1 MKSSYKMITL
11 VDNLSGQVEITDLD
25 LKGKV
30 QDLFLNIRDLLS
42 RVDKVFSKDLS
53 YIVDITNLRMYVENP
68 FFDGDIRLG
77 KREYKSL
84 FAFRTDIC
92 KSFFSY
98 LAKNNLID
106 IRQYHYLIEN
116 KRFEPVIY
124 RIEKTC

>member
-1 MKSSYKMITL
+1 ML
-11 VDNLSGQVEITDLD
+11 VDNLSGQVEVTDLD

-30 QDLFLNIRDLLS
+30 QDLFLNICNLLS

-53 YIVDITNLRMYVENP
+53 YIADITNLRMYVENP

-98 LAKNNLID
+98 SAKNNLID

-116 KRFEPVIY
+116 KRFEPIIY